1 MLWFL
6 LRAGRI
12 ILGCEMGMSE
22 ESGNAGKRIKSNWMI
37 GVLILLFG
45 VIGFFLGLGASGI
58 VDAEGFWE
66 WANMYS
72 GVLSFFASVILVGVT
87 ISYVIFTHS
96 MAKASEKSLEQA
108 EEQTKLLSKQIQL
121 DKQPLVIPS
130 ILSTNIVRNLELS
143 KLLTGHLQVRCKC
156 VNISNE
162 PALSVFLFGYIEIP
176 KTDGDETVIMKS
188 SSYRDSFSYLLKD
201 GQIDLCLEFTVKRSS
216 PLCKRLGIGFDESGN
231 IMGAKIRCSTPH
243 PKIVVTTYYRNLAG
257 QWFKASVLNEICGF
271 TEIIDKDGVSKCK
284 IITENGVER
293 CEVFCHVPWTSAPY
307 IFKDVTLDDFKN
319 DLKIHSDESL
329 YNKLESAD
337 ECEEMSKE

>member
-1 MLWFL
+1 
-6 LRAGRI
+6 
-12 ILGCEMGMSE
+12 
-22 ESGNAGKRIKSNWMI
+22 
-37 GVLILLFG
+37 
-45 VIGFFLGLGASGI
+45 
-58 VDAEGFWE
+58 
-66 WANMYS
+66 
-72 GVLSFFASVILVGVT
+72 
-87 ISYVIFTHS
+87 
-96 MAKASEKSLEQA
+96 
-108 EEQTKLLSKQIQL
+108 
-121 DKQPLVIPS
+121 
-130 ILSTNIVRNLELS
+130 
-143 KLLTGHLQVRCKC
+143 
-156 VNISNE
+156 
-162 PALSVFLFGYIEIP
+162 
-176 KTDGDETVIMKS
+176 MKS

>member
-1 MLWFL
+1 
-6 LRAGRI
+6 
-12 ILGCEMGMSE
+12 
-22 ESGNAGKRIKSNWMI
+22 
-37 GVLILLFG
+37 VLILVFA
-45 VIGFFLGLGASGI
+45 VVGFFLGFGASGL
-58 VDAEGFWE
+58 VNAEGFWE

-72 GVLSFFASVILVGVT
+72 GVLSFFASVILVCVT

-121 DKQPLVIPS
+121 DKQPLVIPT

-176 KTDGDETVIMKS
+176 KTDGEETVIIKS
-188 SSYRDSFSYLLKD
+188 SSYRDSVSYLLKD

-216 PLCKRLGIGFDESGN
+216 PLCKRLGIVFDESGN
-231 IMGAKIRCSTPH
+231 IIKAEIRLTTPH
-243 PKIVVTTYYRNLAG
+243 PKIVITTYYRNLAG

-271 TEIIDKDGVSKCK
+271 NKIIENGYISKVK
-284 IITENGVER
+284 IITENGMER
-293 CEVFCHVPWTSAPY
+293 CEVFCHVPWTCAPY
-307 IFKDVTLDDFKN
+307 IFKDVTLDDIKN
-319 DLKIHSDESL
+319 DLRIHADESL

-337 ECEEMSKE
+337 ECAGMSKE